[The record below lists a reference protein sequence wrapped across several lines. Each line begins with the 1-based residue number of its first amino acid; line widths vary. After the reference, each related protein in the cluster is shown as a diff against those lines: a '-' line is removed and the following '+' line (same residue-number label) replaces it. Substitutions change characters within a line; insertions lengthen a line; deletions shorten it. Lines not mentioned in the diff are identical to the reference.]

1 MPAFSFI
8 ATWRGATLRFHGV
21 SGLEYNSLAKP
32 PSTSSQMI
40 HRGKIRLKQV
50 VIVTSTPVEAW
61 LVEIQTGSA
70 SIAEPTITIQLIDDS
85 KNPAM
90 TWELHGATV
99 TSFSSPAENLAGNE
113 VAVESIEI
121 AYETLIISAP

>member
-8 ATWRGATLRFHGV
+8 ATWRGATLHFHGV
-21 SGLEYNSLAKP
+21 SGLESNSLAEP
-32 PSTSSQMI
+32 PSPSPQRI
-40 HRGKIRLKQV
+40 HRGKIRLKRV
-50 VIVTSTPVEAW
+50 VIVTPKPVEAW
-61 LVEIQTGSA
+61 LGEIQTGSA
-70 SIAEPTITIQLIDDS
+70 SIAEPTLTIQLIDDS
-85 KNPAM
+85 KKPTM

-99 TSFSSPAENLAGNE
+99 TSISSPAENLASNE